1 MKYRLANILAEEAM
15 DTAGTKTLDVNIAD
29 PISRISIFF
38 RGQNSSDTPLAHP
51 AKMISKIELVNGS
64 DVLMSLSG
72 MQAQALDFYHNSAPV
87 INKPMYKDDDWSR
100 MIFNLNFGRFLHDPQ
115 FALVPTKYKNPQL
128 KITHDKALGGST
140 CDHGYMEV
148 WAHCFDEKAI
158 TPAGFLMA
166 KEFYSYALGNNTYES
181 IDMPTDYPY
190 RMILVRALKATA
202 AIWELFDEL
211 KLSSDQDKHVI
222 IDGDTRQLL
231 KMLCDRFGPYTET
244 IQGIAS
250 GSTTGQ
256 YCTPTSNCNILV
268 GSGGGNRDY
277 FQCYQPWGGYFE
289 VVAGAADIQYQ
300 ALAHGFAPHG
310 ALAIPFGDL
319 KDPGDWFDVAAVGSL
334 LLKLHAT
341 SGLTSADTS
350 EIVLQQFRKD

>member
-1 MKYRLANILAEEAM
+1 MKYRLANILAEEAK
-15 DTAGTKTLDVNIAD
+15 DTAGVKTIDLNIAD
-29 PISRISIFF
+29 PISQISVFF

-51 AKMISKIELVNGS
+51 AKMITKIELVDGS

-72 MQAQALDFYHNSAPV
+72 LQAQALDFYHKSQPV

-100 MIFNLNFGRFLHDPQ
+100 MIFNLNFGRWLYDAVYALDPGK
-115 FALVPTKYKNPQL
+115 FKNPQL
-128 KITHDKALGGST
+128 KITHDKAVGGST
-140 CDHGYMEV
+140 PDHGYMEI
-148 WAHCFDEKAI
+148 WADCFDEKKI

-166 KEFYSYALGNNTYES
+166 KELYSFALGDDAYEY
-181 IDMPTDYPY
+181 IDLPTDYPY
-190 RMILVRALKATA
+190 RMMMVRSLKATA

-211 KLSSDQDKHVI
+211 KLSSDNDKHVI

-244 IQGIAS
+244 IQGIAT
-250 GSTTGQ
+250 GSSIGQ

-289 VVAGAADIQYQ
+289 VVAGAADTQYQ

-310 ALAIPFGDL
+310 ALAVPFGDL
-319 KDPGDWFDVAAVGSL
+319 KDPADWFDVAAVGSL
-334 LLKLHAT
+334 KLKLHAT
-341 SGLTSADTS
+341 DGLTTTDTCD
-350 EIVLQQFRKD
+350 IVLQQLRKY